1 MDMASIGARVPARG
15 VFCLLLSG
23 VLLTG
28 CLGGSGSDRVAWP
41 GPGSP
46 DMPDIDEE
54 RILPIIFVH
63 GTAGSASQ
71 YQTQAMRFASNG
83 YPEDLVVAYEYS
95 TAGLAEINTAR
106 TGGLS
111 GDLDDFVDEVLAEF
125 AAEQVYLACH
135 SLGTAVCGYYLTD
148 PDREAKVAGYVAIDG
163 AVGDN
168 CPGDSNCMGLFVDE
182 TWQLGE
188 VNAYVSDETHVQAAT
203 SEASFAAQFEF
214 FTGVEPVRT
223 EILPQRDEVE
233 IAGRAVYFPANTGAA
248 GTTLQVW
255 EIDADT
261 GERLEAAP
269 LDIFSITANGNWGP
283 VTLDPAAHYEFQL
296 LRPGRSEHHFYR
308 QPLIRNSALVRL
320 NTSPAGSAI
329 EANTNVSDDHASLVI
344 TRDMEWW
351 GNRGT
356 DNDVLEIATTSLLW
370 GDQPAV
376 NIIEPAIGSRNIGI
390 HVHDDAATP
399 AVTTGD
405 PLPYFPD
412 QPFQWGVDVYMPAST
427 PVDGVISVVSTPRG
441 DTSSKQ
447 TLNVPNLPSSEHR
460 ISLIF
465 NDYIQD

>member
-1 MDMASIGARVPARG
+1 MDMAFPRARVPALG
-15 VFCLLLSG
+15 VFFLLLCG
-23 VLLTG
+23 VLTG
-28 CLGGSGSDRVAWP
+28 CLGGSGSDRVSW
-41 GPGSP
+41 PGSP
-46 DMPDIDEE
+46 DMPDIDED
-54 RILPIIFVH
+54 RILPVIFVH

-83 YPEDLVVAYEYS
+83 YPEDHVVAYEYS
-95 TAGLAEINTAR
+95 TAGAVEINRAL

-111 GDLDDFVDEVLAEF
+111 GDLDGFVDNVLAEF
-125 AAEQVYLACH
+125 GADQVYLACH
-135 SLGTAVCGYYLTD
+135 SLGTAVCGYYVAN

-163 AVGDN
+163 ATGES

-182 TWQLGE
+182 TRRLGE
-188 VNAYVSDETHVQAAT
+188 VNAYVPDETHVQAAT

-255 EIDADT
+255 EIDPDT

-269 LDIFSITANGNWGP
+269 LDTFSITANGNWGP
-283 VTLDPAAHYEFQL
+283 VTLDPTAYYEFQL

-320 NTSPAGSAI
+320 NTSQAGSVI
-329 EANTNVSDDHASLVI
+329 EENTNASDDHASLVI
-344 TRDMEWW
+344 SRDMEWW
-351 GNRGT
+351 GDRGT
-356 DNDVLEIATTSLLW
+356 DNDLLEISTTSLLW

-376 NIIEPAIGSRNIGI
+376 NIIDPAIGSRNIGI
-390 HVHDDAATP
+390 HVHDDEATP

-405 PLPYFPD
+405 PLPYFPE

-427 PVDGVISVVSTPRG
+427 PADGVISVVSTPRG
-441 DTSSKQ
+441 DTDNKQ
-447 TLNVPNLPSSEHR
+447 TLNVPNLPSSQHR
-460 ISLIF
+460 ISLTF
-465 NDYIQD
+465 NDYVQD